1 MKFYANPSNIPEDN
15 VVPVR
20 NNIVYVENGFNYTI
34 ENREIRT
41 PYQEYLSPKEVH
53 DFVKVVVSNN
63 KVSVLQHMMNN
74 GFQLK
79 VVDLAY
85 LACQHGCYE
94 MTKLLM
100 DKGVQIYRRL
110 QYYTISTLC
119 TIFRESLIILQN
131 MAGLL

>member
-34 ENREIRT
+34 ENRDIRT
-41 PYQEYLSPKEVH
+41 PHQEYLSQKEVH
-53 DFVKVVVSNN
+53 NFVKVVVSNN
-63 KVSVLQHMMNN
+63 KVSVLQHMINN

-100 DKGVQIYRRL
+100 DKGVQIHLYKI
-110 QYYTISTLC
+110 TILYN
-119 TIFRESLIILQN
+119 IHIL
-131 MAGLL
+131 

>member
-1 MKFYANPSNIPEDN
+1 MKFYANPNNIPEDK

-34 ENREIRT
+34 ENRDIRT
-41 PYQEYLSPKEVH
+41 PHQEYLSQKEVH

-131 MAGLL
+131 MDGLL